1 MSQKYDVY
9 IGGRPL
15 RFLDPMPLE
24 QVGRDLPVV
33 EVSGEREL
41 RQVVHELEHGAAF
54 VGVQLLPVHG
64 FDAWAAF
71 QAEHTFVLAAGGLVR
86 DETGRLLAI
95 RRLGK
100 WDLPKG
106 KVEKNEAVDKAALRE
121 VKEECGLKNVSLVRN
136 VTSTWHTY
144 ERKGKQH
151 LKRTEWFLMQGTA
164 QDVLV
169 AQAEEDIEEVC
180 WLDAQG
186 LSIMERDTYPS
197 LMPVLQAWRS
207 ING

>member
-1 MSQKYDVY
+1 
-9 IGGRPL
+9 
-15 RFLDPMPLE
+15 
-24 QVGRDLPVV
+24 
-33 EVSGEREL
+33 
-41 RQVVHELEHGAAF
+41 
-54 VGVQLLPVHG
+54 
-64 FDAWAAF
+64 
-71 QAEHTFVLAAGGLVR
+71 
-86 DETGRLLAI
+86 
-95 RRLGK
+95 LGK

-151 LKRTEWFLMQGTA
+151 LKRTEWFLMQGTVK
-164 QDVLV
+164 DVLI